1 MSESFDD
8 MMRREFG
15 DDFGEAPAMEAK
27 LGELCERYALPH
39 EAVLYLLELVMDLLR
54 PLTKL
59 RTFGH
64 RCEAEGIVPTGFRRE
79 LEALIVRQ
87 LTLLSQ
93 SEH

>member
-27 LGELCERYALPH
+27 LGELCEHYALPH

-54 PLTKL
+54 PLARL
-59 RTFGH
+59 RTFGD
-64 RCEAEGIVPTGFRRE
+64 RCEAEGVVPTGFRRE
-79 LEALIVRQ
+79 LEALIIRQ